1 MLNLLASA
9 AARWE
14 DIGGGLKVA
23 PGAIESLQQS
33 NKRPIN
39 KLSEILQIWMD
50 TWCSPVTW
58 ENIIE
63 VVEGPIVDKKN
74 EAKAMRDFL
83 GKDENFEHYKNQ

>member
-9 AARWE
+9 AARWQ
-14 DIGGGLKVA
+14 DIGEGLKVA
-23 PGAIESLQQS
+23 AGAIESLEQS

-58 ENIIE
+58 ENIIG
-63 VVEGPIVDKKN
+63 VVGGDIVAKKS
-74 EAKAMRDFL
+74 EAQAMRDFL
-83 GKDENFEHYKNQ
+83 AEDVNFKHYMEQ